1 MAGGAADHG
10 TGVVMPPELMVFYST
25 ADSFDGWREAL
36 AAENID
42 LRREGDIEDKASVR
56 HALVWKPPHGFFAT
70 FPNLALVVNL
80 GAGVDALVGRDDLP
94 DVAITRLSD
103 PKMSRMMAGYVLFAV
118 TRHARNIVAFERAQR
133 ERRWCY
139 IHPRDPETIRV
150 GILGL
155 GQLGLAAALE
165 CARQGY
171 QVQGWSSTPKSV
183 GGIQTLAGLD
193 ALPEILAAN
202 DILVCMLPQTPH
214 TMGLLN
220 AERFGLMKRGAAFIN
235 VSRGSIVDEPALI
248 EALRSGRI
256 AEATLDVF
264 ATEPLP
270 ASSPLW
276 DMDNVLITPHLAS
289 VGLPASAARQ
299 IGENVRRLRAGQPVL
314 SRVDPKR
321 GY

>member
-1 MAGGAADHG
+1 MTAE
-10 TGVVMPPELMVFYST
+10 PMVFYST
-25 ADSFDGWREAL
+25 ADSFDDWREAL

-42 LRREGDIEDKASVR
+42 LRRESDIEDKASVR
-56 HALVWKPPHGFFAT
+56 HALVWKPPHGFFAK

-94 DVAITRLSD
+94 DVAITRVSD

-118 TRHARNIVAFERAQR
+118 TRHARNIPAFERAKR
-133 ERRWCY
+133 ERRWHY

-155 GQLGLAAALE
+155 GQLGLTAALE

-171 QVQGWSSTPKSV
+171 QVQGWSATPKS
-183 GGIQTLAGLD
+183 IDCIRTLAGLD
-193 ALPEILAAN
+193 ALPEILAGN
-202 DILVCMLPQTPH
+202 DILVCMLPQTPY
-214 TMGLLN
+214 TKGLLD
-220 AERFGLMKRGAAFIN
+220 AGRLALMKPGAAFIN

-248 EALRSGRI
+248 GALQSGHI

-276 DMDNVLITPHLAS
+276 EMDNVLITPHLAS
-289 VGLPASAARQ
+289 VALPASAAAQ

-314 SRVDPKR
+314 SRVDRRR